1 MKDIEAIPLPPSLF
15 QRKSFLKKRDIIST
29 DALAVV
35 TVDRI

>member
-15 QRKSFLKKRDIIST
+15 QRKPFLKRDIIAI